1 MALPERAGPLM
12 TKFQEAMSSAQAGAF
27 ARLLQIITPILLA
40 LLGWYYIGADAAKVQ
55 ALNELRAQLV
65 SMSIQIAR
73 LEEQGGGNRANQAA
87 IDAEQNRRLD
97 RLEALR
103 LGSPG

>member
-1 MALPERAGPLM
+1 M
-12 TKFQEAMSSAQAGAF
+12 TKFQEAMASAQAQAVS
-27 ARLLQIITPILLA
+27 RLLQFITPTLLV
-40 LLGWYYIGADAAKVQ
+40 LLGWYYVGADTAKTQ
-55 ALNELRAQLV
+55 ALNEMRSQLV

-73 LEEQGGGNRANQAA
+73 LEEQGGGNRANQAL

-97 RLEALR
+97 RLEAAR